1 MKTYTFLYIK
11 IVDIF
16 LIKVYN
22 IVIRG
27 DIMKFCT
34 KCGNKLNEDVKYCP
48 KCGNPT
54 EMEIE
59 KLKIERNQKKEEK
72 NLGLKILLNYS
83 ILLICVVG
91 LIGASLVFL
100 LPVAQICISIFNYNF
115 SKKWQTVLMLEV
127 NLWISTILGLFFS
140 RYLFLKYIV
149 DDELSSAIFLE
160 ILKIGAIF
168 VFIMAIV
175 TTLIKY
181 ISIKSN
187 NKNQKINQ

>member
-1 MKTYTFLYIK
+1 
-11 IVDIF
+11 
-16 LIKVYN
+16 
-22 IVIRG
+22 
-27 DIMKFCT
+27 MKFCT
-34 KCGNKLNEDVKYCP
+34 KCGNKLNENVKYCP

-59 KLKIERNQKKEEK
+59 KLKIGRNQKKEEK

-91 LIGASLVFL
+91 LMGASLVFI
-100 LPVAQICISIFNYNF
+100 LPIAQICISIFNYNF

-127 NLWISTILGLFFS
+127 NLWISTVLGLFLS

-149 DDELSSAIFLE
+149 DDELSAAILSE
-160 ILKIGAIF
+160 VLKMGAIF

-187 NKNQKINQ
+187 DENQKINQ